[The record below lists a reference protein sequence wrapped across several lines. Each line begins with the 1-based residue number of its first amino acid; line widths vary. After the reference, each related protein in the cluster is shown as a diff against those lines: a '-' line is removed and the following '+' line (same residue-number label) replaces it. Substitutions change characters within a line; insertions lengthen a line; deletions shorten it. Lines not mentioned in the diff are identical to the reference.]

1 MKTLVINTS
10 LPSYNEFLQDDII
23 TQESTNSTCVIVDI
37 QQNSSDSNY
46 LDIRVNDIKGE
57 FQVGAGH
64 PIESANGSID
74 EIDSILSEALKPYSG
89 EVLFIEQRKPVQREG
104 SQVEDIKIVLEF

>member
-1 MKTLVINTS
+1 DRDL
-10 LPSYNEFLQDDII
+10 LGLNEQFLQDDVI

-37 QQNSSDSNY
+37 QQNSTNPNY
-46 LDIRVNDIKGE
+46 DDIRVNNIKGE
-57 FQVGAGH
+57 FQVGTGH
-64 PIESANGSID
+64 PIESDNASID
-74 EIDSILSEALKPYSG
+74 KIESILSETLKPYSG